1 MSRVQVTR
9 THDTH
14 PALPAFTELSR
25 LMREVE
31 RRAFSRFQGR
41 GRRAGS
47 SQEDWTAAEHEV
59 LGWPAAELCEVD
71 GRYEMALTLPGYT
84 AGEVEVTAS
93 PREVVVHASTAGRRE
108 RGPRVRDEDGA
119 TPANGHKGEG
129 QKGDGQKGDGH
140 KGEGHPRV
148 LWSEFGSN
156 DVWRRFT
163 LVDPIDV
170 DQVTARLE
178 NGMLRVRAPR
188 AG

>member
-9 THDTH
+9 THESR
-14 PALPAFTELSR
+14 PALPVFAELSR
-25 LMREVE
+25 LMGEVE
-31 RRAFSRFQGR
+31 RRAFARFQGR

-47 SQEDWTAAEHEV
+47 SLEDWAAAEHEV
-59 LGWPAAELCEVD
+59 LGWPAAELREVD

-108 RGPRVRDEDGA
+108 RAARGREEDGG
-119 TPANGHKGEG
+119 TSANGHKGEG
-129 QKGDGQKGDGH
+129 QTGNGH
-140 KGEGHPRV
+140 ARV

-156 DVWRRFT
+156 DVWRRFA
-163 LVDPIDV
+163 LAAPIDV

-188 AG
+188 AT

>member
-9 THDTH
+9 THESR
-14 PALPAFTELSR
+14 PALPVFAELSR
-25 LMREVE
+25 LMGEVE
-31 RRAFSRFQGR
+31 RRAFARFQGR

-47 SQEDWTAAEHEV
+47 SLEDWAAAEHEV

-108 RGPRVRDEDGA
+108 RAARGREEDGG
-119 TPANGHKGEG
+119 TSANGHKAEG
-129 QKGDGQKGDGH
+129 QTGNGH
-140 KGEGHPRV
+140 ARV

-156 DVWRRFT
+156 DVWRRFA
-163 LVDPIDV
+163 LAAPIDV

-188 AG
+188 AT

>member
-9 THDTH
+9 THESR
-14 PALPAFTELSR
+14 PALPVFAELSR
-25 LMREVE
+25 LMGEVE
-31 RRAFSRFQGR
+31 RRAFARFQGR

-47 SQEDWTAAEHEV
+47 SLEDWAAAEHEV

-108 RGPRVRDEDGA
+108 RAARGREEDGG
-119 TPANGHKGEG
+119 TSANGHKGEG
-129 QKGDGQKGDGH
+129 QTGNGH
-140 KGEGHPRV
+140 ARV

-156 DVWRRFT
+156 DVWRRFA
-163 LVDPIDV
+163 LAAPIDV

-188 AG
+188 AN

>member
-9 THDTH
+9 THESR
-14 PALPAFTELSR
+14 PALPVFAELSR
-25 LMREVE
+25 LMGEVE
-31 RRAFSRFQGR
+31 RRAVARFQGR

-47 SQEDWTAAEHEV
+47 SLEDWAAAEHEV

-108 RGPRVRDEDGA
+108 RAARGREEDGG
-119 TPANGHKGEG
+119 TSANGHKAE
-129 QKGDGQKGDGH
+129 GQKGDGH
-140 KGEGHPRV
+140 KGEGQTGNGHARV

-156 DVWRRFT
+156 DVWRRFA
-163 LVDPIDV
+163 LAAPIDV

-188 AG
+188 AT

>member
-9 THDTH
+9 THESR
-14 PALPAFTELSR
+14 PALPVFAELSR
-25 LMREVE
+25 LMGEVE
-31 RRAFSRFQGR
+31 RRAFARFQGR

-47 SQEDWTAAEHEV
+47 SLEDWAAAEHEV

-108 RGPRVRDEDGA
+108 RAARGREEDGG
-119 TPANGHKGEG
+119 TSANGHKGEG
-129 QKGDGQKGDGH
+129 QTGNGH
-140 KGEGHPRV
+140 ARV

-156 DVWRRFT
+156 DVWRRFALAT
-163 LVDPIDV
+163 PIDV

-188 AG
+188 AT

>member
-1 MSRVQVTR
+1 MSRIQVTR
-9 THDTH
+9 THESR
-14 PALPAFTELSR
+14 PALPVFAELSR
-25 LMREVE
+25 LMGEVE

-47 SQEDWTAAEHEV
+47 SLDDWTAAEHEV

-108 RGPRVRDEDGA
+108 RAARGRDEDGG

-129 QKGDGQKGDGH
+129 KAGNGH
-140 KGEGHPRV
+140 ARV

-163 LVDPIDV
+163 LAAPIDV
-170 DQVTARLE
+170 EQVTARLE

-188 AG
+188 AA

>member
-9 THDTH
+9 THESR
-14 PALPAFTELSR
+14 PALPVFAELSR
-25 LMREVE
+25 LMGEVE

-108 RGPRVRDEDGA
+108 RAARGRDEDGG

-129 QKGDGQKGDGH
+129 QTGNGH
-140 KGEGHPRV
+140 ARV

-156 DVWRRFT
+156 DVWRRFA
-163 LVDPIDV
+163 LAAPIDV

-188 AG
+188 AT

>member
-9 THDTH
+9 THESR
-14 PALPAFTELSR
+14 PALPVFAELSR
-25 LMREVE
+25 LMGEVE
-31 RRAFSRFQGR
+31 RRAFARFQGR
-41 GRRAGS
+41 GRRTGS
-47 SQEDWTAAEHEV
+47 ALDDWSAAEHEV

-108 RGPRVRDEDGA
+108 RAARGQEEDGG
-119 TPANGHKGEG
+119 TSANGHTSEG
-129 QKGDGQKGDGH
+129 QTGNGH
-140 KGEGHPRV
+140 ARV

-156 DVWRRFT
+156 DVWRRFA
-163 LVDPIDV
+163 LAAPIDV

-188 AG
+188 AT

>member
-9 THDTH
+9 THESR
-14 PALPAFTELSR
+14 PALPVFAELSR
-25 LMREVE
+25 LMGEVE
-31 RRAFSRFQGR
+31 RRAFARFQGR

-47 SQEDWTAAEHEV
+47 SLEDWAAAEHEV

-108 RGPRVRDEDGA
+108 RAARGREEDGG
-119 TPANGHKGEG
+119 TSANGHKGEG
-129 QKGDGQKGDGH
+129 QTGNGH
-140 KGEGHPRV
+140 ARV

-156 DVWRRFT
+156 DVWRQFALAT
-163 LVDPIDV
+163 PIDV

-188 AG
+188 AT

>member
-1 MSRVQVTR
+1 MSRISVTR
-9 THDTH
+9 THESR

-31 RRAFSRFQGR
+31 RRAFARFQGR

-47 SQEDWTAAEHEV
+47 SLEDWTAAEHEV

-84 AGEVEVTAS
+84 ASEVEVSAS
-93 PREVVVHASTAGRRE
+93 PREVVVHASTARRARGRE
-108 RGPRVRDEDGA
+108 TDDGQLA
-119 TPANGHKGEG
+119 AG
-129 QKGDGQKGDGH
+129 QKGDGQKGD
-140 KGEGHPRV
+140 GHPRV

-163 LVDPIDV
+163 LAAPIDV

>member
-9 THDTH
+9 THESR
-14 PALPAFTELSR
+14 PALPVFAELSR
-25 LMREVE
+25 LMGEVE
-31 RRAFSRFQGR
+31 RRAFARFQGR

-47 SQEDWTAAEHEV
+47 SLEDWAAAEHEV

-108 RGPRVRDEDGA
+108 RAARGREEDGG
-119 TPANGHKGEG
+119 TSANGHKGEG
-129 QKGDGQKGDGH
+129 QTGNGH
-140 KGEGHPRV
+140 ARV

-163 LVDPIDV
+163 LSAPIDV
-170 DQVTARLE
+170 EQVTARLE

-188 AG
+188 AT

>member
-1 MSRVQVTR
+1 MSRIPVTR
-9 THDTH
+9 THESR

-31 RRAFSRFQGR
+31 RRAFARFQGR

-47 SQEDWTAAEHEV
+47 SLEDWTAAEHEV

-71 GRYEMALTLPGYT
+71 GRYEMAITLPGYT
-84 AGEVEVTAS
+84 ASEVDVSAS
-93 PREVVVHASTAGRRE
+93 PREVVVHASTTRRE
-108 RGPRVRDEDGA
+108 RGPRGREVEDGA
-119 TPANGHKGEG
+119 HGAAPH
-129 QKGDGQKGDGH
+129 GD
-140 KGEGHPRV
+140 GHPRV

-156 DVWRRFT
+156 DVWRRFS
-163 LVDPIDV
+163 LASPIDV

-188 AG
+188 AA

>member
-9 THDTH
+9 THESR
-14 PALPAFTELSR
+14 PALPVFAELSR
-25 LMREVE
+25 LMGEVE

-47 SQEDWTAAEHEV
+47 SLEDWAAAEHEV

-108 RGPRVRDEDGA
+108 RAARGREEDGG
-119 TPANGHKGEG
+119 TSANGHKGEG
-129 QKGDGQKGDGH
+129 QTGNGH
-140 KGEGHPRV
+140 ARV

-156 DVWRRFT
+156 DVWRRFA
-163 LVDPIDV
+163 LAAPIDV

-188 AG
+188 AT

>member
-9 THDTH
+9 THESR
-14 PALPAFTELSR
+14 PALPVFAELSR
-25 LMREVE
+25 LMGEVE

-47 SQEDWTAAEHEV
+47 SLEDWAAAEHEV

-108 RGPRVRDEDGA
+108 RAARGREEDGG
-119 TPANGHKGEG
+119 TSANGHKGEG
-129 QKGDGQKGDGH
+129 QTGNGH
-140 KGEGHPRV
+140 ARV

-156 DVWRRFT
+156 DVWRRFALAT
-163 LVDPIDV
+163 PIDV

-188 AG
+188 AT

>member
-9 THDTH
+9 THETD

-84 AGEVEVTAS
+84 AGEVEVTAA

-108 RGPRVRDEDGA
+108 RGARAREEDGG
-119 TPANGHKGEG
+119 TPANGQKGVGHNGEGHKGE
-129 QKGDGQKGDGH
+129 GH

-148 LWSEFGSN
+148 LWSEFRSN

>member
-9 THDTH
+9 THESR
-14 PALPAFTELSR
+14 PALPVFAELSR
-25 LMREVE
+25 LMGEVE
-31 RRAFSRFQGR
+31 RRAFARFQGR

-47 SQEDWTAAEHEV
+47 SLEDWAAAEHEV

-108 RGPRVRDEDGA
+108 RAARGREEDGG
-119 TPANGHKGEG
+119 TSANGHKGEG
-129 QKGDGQKGDGH
+129 QTGNGH
-140 KGEGHPRV
+140 ARV

-156 DVWRRFT
+156 DVWRRFA
-163 LVDPIDV
+163 LAAPIDV

-188 AG
+188 AT